1 MYITGF
7 PGGALVKNSPASAGD
22 AKNAVSI
29 SGSGRYPGAGNA
41 NSL

>member
-7 PGGALVKNSPASAGD
+7 PGGALVKNPPASVGD
-22 AKNAVSI
+22 ARDAVSI